1 MVSWAAQCNAWL
13 LIKLTPKGIVFS
25 FLFFFFS
32 TDMILSLGDTS
43 VTPCLCCR
51 YITVP
56 VFDDASY
63 DQIEAEVLQFFN
75 MSEIVTPDEVRGNY
89 STLSDAVLT
98 NSRYAS
104 SASHCCRKAKNRVH
118 LSHQSREKPGVIP
131 GCTGSHCCMS
141 GSSEALQYALQ
152 WSATASIR
160 LCCLLLLLGSKRH
173 CKLFSCKLSRSVFCP
188 SFHAQIFVHGQ
199 KLS

>member
-1 MVSWAAQCNAWL
+1 MSCATNWIL
-13 LIKLTPKGIVFS
+13 
-25 FLFFFFS
+25 
-32 TDMILSLGDTS
+32 ILSCS
-43 VTPCLCCR
+43 WVTQVSLPCLCCR

-104 SASHCCRKAKNRVH
+104 SASHCCRKERKRKGKERVH
-118 LSHQSREKPGVIP
+118 LLAF
-131 GCTGSHCCMS
+131 M
-141 GSSEALQYALQ
+141 
-152 WSATASIR
+152 
-160 LCCLLLLLGSKRH
+160 
-173 CKLFSCKLSRSVFCP
+173 RSQVLYQA
-188 SFHAQIFVHGQ
+188 AQTCAAV
-199 KLS
+199 